1 MRMHAVTD
9 TVSYFAD
16 PTTHDLL
23 RALFG
28 EQDARHWQDEAL
40 CAQVDGDMWFPEKGG
55 TTREAK
61 RICAACPVRADCLEY
76 ALARKESFGVW
87 GGLSERERNRLT
99 RAAA

>member
-40 CAQVDGDMWFPEKGG
+40 CAQVDGDMWFEC
-55 TTREAK
+55 RLLMEAA
-61 RICAACPVRADCLEY
+61 RFYNLRRVAEVACD
-76 ALARKESFGVW
+76 KSGF
-87 GGLSERERNRLT
+87 LSGHG
-99 RAAA
+99 